1 MKTIRRIYFYAV
13 ALISMVVVLW
23 GMIGLM
29 RSIFSDSV
37 GGGVDQLAQALALI
51 LVGVPVFGIHWWA
64 AQRSTNKDEEERA
77 STARA
82 VFLYAALLGLFIPLT
97 QNGLAFF
104 NRLMINLFN
113 IPSSRALIGGN
124 QSLSDNFIAALMNGF
139 VAAYFISILR
149 GDWQKVVEKAA
160 LILTRR
166 VYRYI
171 WVLYSLIMSIIGVY
185 QILRYLFSLA
195 TGFTSSD
202 NYYNALFANGLALTI
217 IGIPLWVW
225 AWKVLQDSLTDPAE
239 RASLLRLGMLYI
251 LSLSGVIF
259 VLSAT
264 GIVINELLQF
274 LLKETS
280 SFSKF
285 FEAINSPLAIAI
297 PLGAVW
303 AYYGHWLKRDLATL
317 PSAPRRAALRRLY
330 YYILSLIGLVA
341 TFVGISML
349 LSFVIDMSFE
359 SNILGSNLKI
369 RLADSLATLLVG
381 LPLWLSTWRPMQS
394 EALAL
399 DEAGE
404 HTRRSIIR
412 KIYLY
417 LAIFTGV
424 VGGMIAAVQLVSLI
438 LEALLDSAPSGF
450 TKDLLDS
457 LQWLILFGGLLAYHW
472 QALRKDGML
481 RSEILR
487 EKADQFTALLFDSGD
502 ETLSSQL
509 ASLME
514 KESEEINLILQPL
527 DEEIPFA
534 DAIILSEALA
544 LDPPEIL
551 KSWLPKFNG
560 SKLILTSETDDWY
573 WMRNLQEI
581 KKSLRQLAE
590 GEEISQSNKSP
601 GWMIAVYILAG
612 MMALQIL
619 FIFLTIVFDSF

>member
-1 MKTIRRIYFYAV
+1 LRLGILYF
-13 ALISMVVVLW
+13 
-23 GMIGLM
+23 
-29 RSIFSDSV
+29 
-37 GGGVDQLAQALALI
+37 
-51 LVGVPVFGIHWWA
+51 
-64 AQRSTNKDEEERA
+64 
-77 STARA
+77 
-82 VFLYAALLGLFIPLT
+82 
-97 QNGLAFF
+97 
-104 NRLMINLFN
+104 
-113 IPSSRALIGGN
+113 
-124 QSLSDNFIAALMNGF
+124 
-139 VAAYFISILR
+139 
-149 GDWQKVVEKAA
+149 
-160 LILTRR
+160 
-166 VYRYI
+166 
-171 WVLYSLIMSIIGVY
+171 
-185 QILRYLFSLA
+185 FSLA
-195 TGFTSSD
+195 
-202 NYYNALFANGLALTI
+202 
-217 IGIPLWVW
+217 
-225 AWKVLQDSLTDPAE
+225 
-239 RASLLRLGMLYI
+239 
-251 LSLSGVIF
+251 GVIF
-259 VLSAT
+259 VLSTT
-264 GIVINELLQF
+264 GIVINE
-274 LLKETS
+274 
-280 SFSKF
+280 F
-285 FEAINSPLAIAI
+285 FQMLFDRNTFAAFFIAIDEALAIAI
-297 PLGAVW
+297 PLAAIW

>member
-1 MKTIRRIYFYAV
+1 
-13 ALISMVVVLW
+13 
-23 GMIGLM
+23 
-29 RSIFSDSV
+29 
-37 GGGVDQLAQALALI
+37 
-51 LVGVPVFGIHWWA
+51 
-64 AQRSTNKDEEERA
+64 
-77 STARA
+77 
-82 VFLYAALLGLFIPLT
+82 
-97 QNGLAFF
+97 
-104 NRLMINLFN
+104 
-113 IPSSRALIGGN
+113 
-124 QSLSDNFIAALMNGF
+124 
-139 VAAYFISILR
+139 
-149 GDWQKVVEKAA
+149 
-160 LILTRR
+160 
-166 VYRYI
+166 
-171 WVLYSLIMSIIGVY
+171 
-185 QILRYLFSLA
+185 
-195 TGFTSSD
+195 
-202 NYYNALFANGLALTI
+202 
-217 IGIPLWVW
+217 
-225 AWKVLQDSLTDPAE
+225 
-239 RASLLRLGMLYI
+239 
-251 LSLSGVIF
+251 
-259 VLSAT
+259 
-264 GIVINELLQF
+264 
-274 LLKETS
+274 
-280 SFSKF
+280 
-285 FEAINSPLAIAI
+285 
-297 PLGAVW
+297 
-303 AYYGHWLKRDLATL
+303 
-317 PSAPRRAALRRLY
+317 
-330 YYILSLIGLVA
+330 
-341 TFVGISML
+341 
-349 LSFVIDMSFE
+349 MSFE